1 MSPEDRR
8 RISEILRNT
17 YFVLLTRAMKGCYVY
32 VEGDR
37 SDPDVRRMI
46 EYVKKFEAHRRKP
59 QESES

>member
-1 MSPEDRR
+1 MSPADRR

-46 EYVKKFEAHRRKP
+46 EYVKKFEANRRKP
-59 QESES
+59 RENES